1 MALTP
6 LHFKDYRNNEA
17 ITSYDSVTVINVHFM
32 TVDRVVGFVFFFFYK
47 YLCALFELLFL
58 DRYWQRTLND
68 KAVTQIED
76 SSLRPDMCR

>member
-1 MALTP
+1 
-6 LHFKDYRNNEA
+6 
-17 ITSYDSVTVINVHFM
+17 M
-32 TVDRVVGFVFFFFYK
+32 TIDRVVSFVFFYK

-76 SSLRPDMCR
+76 SSLRPDVCH